1 MPIYGDVTP
10 PEIAFGTNGN
20 STYAKSHASKI
31 AVTDNSNSLAIL
43 KYKWIKGET
52 KLSTA
57 DDFADATV
65 FTNGER
71 ATISSGSGDYYLWVY
86 AEDVAGNYNISYS
99 NVFKLDNTS
108 TTASY
113 SLYVA
118 NKGWLK
124 NATNEENG
132 FDMAGIV
139 GESLPARAIKIQLKD
154 NIIPGGISYK
164 AHEQNIG
171 WHDFTEYPDESG
183 TSSSTNRIEAIQIK
197 LTGEIANYYDVYYKC
212 HVEQVGW
219 LGWAKNGENAG
230 TESQSRRI
238 EAIRIIL
245 KRKGTS
251 APSDD
256 VSLLAYYG
264 KASAEYSLYV
274 NGKGWS
280 TDRTYS
286 NNITSKTFAG
296 TTGQSLETYQ
306 FKATP
311 DNKATG
317 NINYRLHQ
325 ADVGWGYWTSSP
337 NIAGTSNKRIEAI
350 SMTLSGDISKF
361 FSIYYKAHSSN
372 YGWLGW
378 THDGGY
384 AGTEGYS
391 YSLQAVKVQ
400 IISNADEAGPPT
412 EDSSQAPF
420 YKYQASSSGSSSST
434 GSHTHN
440 FKARGSVLR
449 SVPRWS
455 CSHGHSNTTA
465 YYVYCTECHQQPSS
479 GKYVCPKAPYGT
491 SDGWTILQGM

>member
-86 AEDVAGNYNISYS
+86 AEDIAGNYNISYS

-139 GESLPARAIKIQLKD
+139 GESLPARAIKVQLKD

-230 TESQSRRI
+230 TDSQS
-238 EAIRIIL
+238 
-245 KRKGTS
+245 
-251 APSDD
+251 
-256 VSLLAYYG
+256 
-264 KASAEYSLYV
+264 
-274 NGKGWS
+274 NGK
-280 TDRTYS
+280 
-286 NNITSKTFAG
+286 
-296 TTGQSLETYQ
+296 Q
-306 FKATP
+306 
-311 DNKATG
+311 
-317 NINYRLHQ
+317 
-325 ADVGWGYWTSSP
+325 
-337 NIAGTSNKRIEAI
+337 
-350 SMTLSGDISKF
+350 
-361 FSIYYKAHSSN
+361 
-372 YGWLGW
+372 
-378 THDGGY
+378 
-384 AGTEGYS
+384 
-391 YSLQAVKVQ
+391 
-400 IISNADEAGPPT
+400 
-412 EDSSQAPF
+412 
-420 YKYQASSSGSSSST
+420 
-434 GSHTHN
+434 
-440 FKARGSVLR
+440 
-449 SVPRWS
+449 
-455 CSHGHSNTTA
+455 
-465 YYVYCTECHQQPSS
+465 
-479 GKYVCPKAPYGT
+479 
-491 SDGWTILQGM
+491 